1 MNVDQLLQRG
11 LAERARGDSGEL
23 LTLVIRAA
31 ETIPQR
37 RRPAW
42 NAGVLSRRLL
52 IVGVAMIVLAALIGA
67 IVLGLRPPNP
77 VLPFVPHAN
86 GEIVA
91 PGDGCSLVAVDP
103 STGQSRPFFAG
114 VPNCFHYSGYE
125 LIWNP
130 TGTLIAFNY
139 TFNCGGCGSAEA
151 KAAIAA
157 KVDGLWV
164 LDPASLRLRKLTRGA
179 DAGAIDD
186 LAWSPDGLQI
196 AYVNGNEIWVVSVA
210 GGPARQLSAA
220 ATVNTY
226 PTWSPDSHELAWI
239 AEVSDQPGVMILDVN
254 GGAPTRV
261 FDATG
266 GVIAGIDWARDGRSI
281 VVSTDIGNGTLR
293 VVDPAGSESIKVSLP
308 RGATI
313 PYARRS
319 PDGSRIAFEAVVTAP
334 DSPTTPT
341 TLLSAEVWTMA
352 ADGSDRRR
360 LFAAASPLDALSDV
374 SWSPD
379 GRFVIFSVIPIDG
392 TNLVAGASY
401 VAAEDGSGF
410 RRVGDVAPWSVGGA
424 TVPVPAWQP
433 LPVPTKP

>member
-23 LTLVIRAA
+23 LTQVIRAA
-31 ETIPQR
+31 ETIPQQR
-37 RRPAW
+37 RSAW
-42 NAGVLSRRLL
+42 NAGALSRRLV
-52 IVGVAMIVLAALIGA
+52 IAGVAMIVLAGLIGA

-91 PGDGCSLVAVDP
+91 QGDGCSLVAVDP

-130 TGTLIAFNY
+130 TGTLLAFNY
-139 TFNCGGCGSAEA
+139 TFNCGGCASAEA

-157 KVDGLWV
+157 NVDGLWV
-164 LDPASLRLRKLTRGA
+164 LDPASARLRQLGRGA
-179 DAGAIDD
+179 GD

-196 AYVNGNEIWVVSVA
+196 AYVNNSEIWVVSVA

-220 ATVNTY
+220 ATVNTH

-239 AEVSDQPGVMILDVN
+239 AEVSDQPGVMVLDVN

-266 GVIAGIDWARDGRSI
+266 GMIAGIDWARDGRSI

-293 VVDPAGSESIKVSLP
+293 VVDPAGSGSIDVSLP

-410 RRVGDVAPWSVGGA
+410 RRVGDIAPWAFDG
-424 TVPVPAWQP
+424 VPAWQP